1 MGNLEE
7 SGAAASD
14 ARLLALKVA
23 YLERVNDELRARLKR
38 IEQMAYVE
46 HQHG

>member
-1 MGNLEE
+1 VGDLAEA
-7 SGAAASD
+7 GAGASD

-38 IEQMAYVE
+38 IEKMAYLE
-46 HQHG
+46 HEHG